1 MIQRMAPQNGW
12 QMRWFMFFAL
22 VIVYKTGPLLLG
34 GYLMEIRDLQYFC
47 MTAELEHVTKA
58 ADKLGVA
65 QPFLT
70 KVIGQLEKE
79 IGVPLFDNIGRK
91 IKLNEYGE
99 VFYVHAKKI
108 LTELD
113 NLRNNM
119 DELIERRSHTIRV
132 VTNTEAH
139 YPQLVLA
146 YQKSYPDYQLAITF
160 ASREECLN
168 ALKTGEQDFAICSP
182 PLPDDSPKGI
192 ETEIVFRE
200 KCCAML
206 PPGHPMLEKK
216 SIGFDD
222 MIGEPLV
229 TTSKDSALRI
239 NLDQCME
246 RHNYTP
252 NIVCESNDL
261 SMIISTVKSG
271 LGFAILPRSVFFSRP
286 SIRKYCVETSLADA
300 YGEMGLSYRTTQRD
314 EIKESG
320 FAKFVKSFNAKY
332 YREYYSK
339 CLSDFAELSDE

>member
-1 MIQRMAPQNGW
+1 
-12 QMRWFMFFAL
+12 
-22 VIVYKTGPLLLG
+22 
-34 GYLMEIRDLQYFC
+34 MEIRDLQYFC

-99 VFYVHAKKI
+99 VFYFHAKKI

-119 DELIERRSHTIRV
+119 DELIERRSHTIHV

-146 YQKSYPDYQLAITF
+146 YQKANPDFQLAITF
-160 ASREECLN
+160 AAREDCLN

-182 PLPDDSPKGI
+182 PLADDPSKGI
-192 ETEIVFRE
+192 VTDIVFRE
-200 KCCAML
+200 KCCVML

-216 SIGFDD
+216 SIDFDD
-222 MIGEPLV
+222 MVGEPLV

-246 RHNYTP
+246 RYDYTP

-286 SIRKYCVETSLADA
+286 SIRKYCVETSLPDA
-300 YGEMGLSYRTTQRD
+300 YGEMGLSYSANPRD

-320 FAKFVKSFNAKY
+320 FATFVKTFNARYFKD
-332 YREYYSK
+332 YYSK
-339 CLSDFAELSDE
+339 CLSDFAELNDE

>member
-1 MIQRMAPQNGW
+1 
-12 QMRWFMFFAL
+12 
-22 VIVYKTGPLLLG
+22 
-34 GYLMEIRDLQYFC
+34 MEIRDLQYFC

-79 IGVPLFDNIGRK
+79 IGVPLFDNVGRK

-99 VFYVHAKKI
+99 VFYFHAKKI

-119 DELIERRSHTIRV
+119 DELIDRRSHTIRV
-132 VTNTEAH
+132 VTNAEAH

-146 YQKSYPDYQLAITF
+146 YQKANPAFQLAINF
-160 ASREECLN
+160 ATREECLN

-182 PLPDDSPKGI
+182 PLPDDPAKGI
-192 ETEIVFRE
+192 VTEVVFRE
-200 KCCAML
+200 KPCAML

-216 SIGFDD
+216 EIDFDD
-222 MIGEPLV
+222 MIGEPLI

-271 LGFAILPRSVFFSRP
+271 LGFTILPRSIVFSRP
-286 SIRKYCVETSLADA
+286 SIRKYCVETSLPDA
-300 YGEMGLSYRTTQRD
+300 FGEMGLSYSAAQRD
-314 EIKESG
+314 EIRESN
-320 FAKFVKSFNAKY
+320 FPDFVKVFSEQY
-332 YREYYSK
+332 MHDYYSK
-339 CLSDFAELSDE
+339 CLTDFAELSDD

>member
-1 MIQRMAPQNGW
+1 
-12 QMRWFMFFAL
+12 
-22 VIVYKTGPLLLG
+22 
-34 GYLMEIRDLQYFC
+34 MEIRDLQYFC

-79 IGVPLFDNIGRK
+79 VGVPLFDNVGRK

-99 VFYVHAKKI
+99 VFYFHAKKI

-139 YPQLVLA
+139 YPQVVIA
-146 YQKSYPDYQLAITF
+146 YQKSNPGFQLAITF
-160 ASREECLN
+160 ATRDECYN
-168 ALKTGEQDFAICSP
+168 AIKTGEQDFAICSP
-182 PLPDDSPKGI
+182 PLPDDEAKGVV
-192 ETEIVFRE
+192 TDVVFRE
-200 KCCAML
+200 KPCVML
-206 PPGHPMLEKK
+206 PPGHPMLQKK
-216 SIGFDD
+216 TVDFDD
-222 MIGEPLV
+222 MGGEPMIA
-229 TTSKDSALRI
+229 TSKDSALRI

-246 RHNYTP
+246 RHGYTP

-271 LGFAILPRSVFFSRP
+271 LGFTILPRSVFFSRP
-286 SIRKYCVETSLADA
+286 SVRKYCVETSIPDA
-300 YGEMGLSYRTTQRD
+300 YGELGLSYSATQRD
-314 EIKESG
+314 EIRESG
-320 FAKFVKSFNAKY
+320 FSDFVKQFSDNY
-332 YREYYSK
+332 VREYYSK
-339 CLSDFAELSDE
+339 CFADFAEYSDA